1 MDAGIFVKFTGPG
14 NLFPGPVCFGGELM
28 EKKDF
33 IVVGL
38 GNPGAEYTGT
48 RHNIG
53 FCVLDELVAHYLGCV
68 SYREKYQAHYCAATF
83 GGAKLHCIKPMT
95 YMNRSGQSV
104 AQFVN
109 FYKVKPAQIVVI
121 HDDLDM
127 AVARVKL
134 VKGGGAGGHNGI
146 KSIVAS
152 LGVNDFYRLKIGI
165 GRPGQ
170 GDVHKDFPVEKYV
183 LSNFTSD
190 DVEILEGRYAEIV
203 DGLEFLLK
211 GDEGRAKG
219 VLNSLK

>member
-1 MDAGIFVKFTGPG
+1 MIRKANRPGKFI
-14 NLFPGPVCFGGELM
+14 FPGPVCFCGEFM
-28 EKKDF
+28 EKNDF

-38 GNPGAEYTGT
+38 GNPGAEYSGT

-53 FCVLDELVAHYLGCV
+53 FCVLDELVSRYSGGV
-68 SYREKYQAHYCAATF
+68 TYREKYQAHYCAASV
-83 GGAKLHCIKPMT
+83 GGVKLHCIKPMT

-109 FYKVKPAQIVVI
+109 FYKVKPAKIVVI

-152 LGVNDFYRLKIGI
+152 IGTNDFYRLKIGI

-190 DVEILEGRYAEIV
+190 DLKTLESRYAEIV
-203 DGLEFLLK
+203 DGLELLLK

>member
-1 MDAGIFVKFTGPG
+1 MY
-14 NLFPGPVCFGGELM
+14 PGPVCFCGELM
-28 EKKDF
+28 EKRDF

-38 GNPGAEYTGT
+38 GNPGAEYAGT

-53 FCVLDELVAHYLGCV
+53 FCLVDQLVAHYEPGA
-68 SYREKYQAHYCAATF
+68 SFKEKYQAHYCAVSY
-83 GGAKLHCIKPMT
+83 GGVKIHCVKPMT
-95 YMNRSGQSV
+95 YMNRSGQAV
-104 AQFVN
+104 AQFVR
-109 FYKVKPAQIVVI
+109 FYKVMPAQILVI

-127 AVARVKL
+127 SLARIKL

-152 LGVNDFYRLKIGI
+152 LGTNDFHRLKIGI

-170 GDVHKDFPVEKYV
+170 GDVHKDYPVEKYV
-183 LSNFTSD
+183 LSSFTSGD
-190 DVEILEGRYAEIV
+190 IKTLESRYAEIV
-203 DGLEFLLK
+203 NGLEFFLK